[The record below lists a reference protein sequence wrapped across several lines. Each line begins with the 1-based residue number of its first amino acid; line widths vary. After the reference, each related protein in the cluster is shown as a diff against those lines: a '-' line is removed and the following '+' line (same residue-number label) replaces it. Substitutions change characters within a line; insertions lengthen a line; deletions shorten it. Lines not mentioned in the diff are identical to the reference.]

1 MYTRINVMYYERK
14 DANTKKRFYL
24 RFGSDEG
31 AREDPAIYGGDEVPP
46 SL

>member
-1 MYTRINVMYYERK
+1 MVYRRNRYL
-14 DANTKKRFYL
+14 YL

-46 SL
+46 ASSCTTHVSR